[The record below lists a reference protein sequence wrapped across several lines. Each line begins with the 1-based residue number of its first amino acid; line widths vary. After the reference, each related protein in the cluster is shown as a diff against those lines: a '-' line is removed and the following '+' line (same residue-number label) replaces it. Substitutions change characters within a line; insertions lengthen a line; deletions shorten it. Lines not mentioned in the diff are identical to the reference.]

1 MTEKGYVLLEDR
13 GVIALSGADTRD
25 FLQGVI
31 SNDVDKLGPA
41 RALYAGLLTAQG
53 KFLHDFFVIES
64 ADAILLDC
72 ARAGL
77 DDLVRRLTLFRLR
90 ADVSIADRSADFVV
104 AVMIG
109 EDVARSVG
117 LDGDTAGA
125 AAPFG
130 DGIALVDPRLA
141 ALGARAILGAE
152 TAARALEEAGL
163 VAAERTDYER
173 RRLTLGVPDGDRDI
187 IAEKSFLL
195 ECNFGELNGVDFDKG
210 CYVGQENTARQ
221 KHRGVVRKRL
231 MRVDVDGPPP
241 AAGTPI
247 MLGDKVAGEM
257 RSSLDGVGMAL
268 LRLEFVDRSARENA
282 PLTAGEATL
291 TPVKP
296 DWAAY

>member
-104 AVMIG
+104 AAMIG

-117 LDGDTAGA
+117 LDACFPGA
-125 AAPFG
+125 ASAQAGYPW
-130 DGIALVDPRLA
+130 AKSPR
-141 ALGARAILGAE
+141 ARPV
-152 TAARALEEAGL
+152 RNP
-163 VAAERTDYER
+163 R
-173 RRLTLGVPDGDRDI
+173 
-187 IAEKSFLL
+187 
-195 ECNFGELNGVDFDKG
+195 N
-210 CYVGQENTARQ
+210 Q
-221 KHRGVVRKRL
+221 K
-231 MRVDVDGPPP
+231 
-241 AAGTPI
+241 
-247 MLGDKVAGEM
+247 
-257 RSSLDGVGMAL
+257 
-268 LRLEFVDRSARENA
+268 
-282 PLTAGEATL
+282 
-291 TPVKP
+291 
-296 DWAAY
+296 

>member
-1 MTEKGYVLLEDR
+1 M
-13 GVIALSGADTRD
+13 
-25 FLQGVI
+25 
-31 SNDVDKLGPA
+31 
-41 RALYAGLLTAQG
+41 
-53 KFLHDFFVIES
+53 
-64 ADAILLDC
+64 
-72 ARAGL
+72 
-77 DDLVRRLTLFRLR
+77 TLFRLR

-104 AVMIG
+104 AAMIG

-173 RRLTLGVPDGDRDI
+173 RRLALGVPDGDRDI

-195 ECNFGELNGVDFDKG
+195 ECNFEELNGVDFDKG

-221 KHRGVVRKRL
+221 KHRGVVRKRP
-231 MRVDVDGPPP
+231 M
-241 AAGTPI
+241 
-247 MLGDKVAGEM
+247 
-257 RSSLDGVGMAL
+257 S
-268 LRLEFVDRSARENA
+268 
-282 PLTAGEATL
+282 
-291 TPVKP
+291 
-296 DWAAY
+296 